1 VRAYAAALAWVLLAA
16 LLYAVQLLRIAL
28 DQLG

>member
-1 VRAYAAALAWVLLAA
+1 MRAYAAALAWVLLAA